1 MKPNMEEVVQP
12 KKIQK
17 LSLSAGIVNALYIWK
32 QLVWQLVE

>member
-17 LSLSAGIVNALYIWK
+17 LLSAGIVNALYIWK